1 MTSRDLP
8 PEGSTDH
15 ERPETVA
22 EKEAFSSGGN
32 RHLIL
37 LRGRWGL
44 AIDTAFLWL
53 TGYSLMTKQYTYAN
67 GVPYQPTLLLYTKGA
82 KTGKQRVCGLPY
94 FEVDGVWVVRG
105 SNGGGPT
112 DPHWCHNVRAN
123 PEAKIRV
130 KGRTKRVQAHV
141 AQGEERAR
149 LFDRLNAISKSTEQ
163 YQAMCA
169 PRELPLVVL
178 REVAAGDR

>member
-1 MTSRDLP
+1 MTSRNLP
-8 PEGSTDH
+8 ERGSTTH
-15 ERPETVA
+15 ERPQTTA

-37 LRGRWGL
+37 LRGKWGL
-44 AIDTAFLWL
+44 AIDTFVLWL
-53 TGYSLMTKQYTYAN
+53 TGYSLMTKQYAIAN
-67 GVPYQPTLLLYTKGA
+67 GVAYSPTLLLYTKGA
-82 KTGKQRVCGLPY
+82 RTGRQRRCGLPY
-94 FEVDGVWVVRG
+94 FEVDGSYVVRG

-130 KGRTKRVQAHV
+130 RGRTKKVSAHV
-141 AQGEERAR
+141 AQGAEREV
-149 LFDRLNAISKSTEQ
+149 LFAKLDAMSPSTGQ
-163 YQAMCA
+163 YQRMCA

-178 REVAAGDR
+178 RPD